1 LAAATG
7 EVWAL
12 SAFLAAARLQV
23 ATVLLLPLSLPL
35 PALAARGWRYA
46 VAAGLALALH
56 FVSWIASLA
65 LTSIAASTA
74 LVTTHPMWV
83 ALAARLV
90 WGQRLGRARAAGTL
104 LATAGCGLIAWGD
117 AAYGGATRHSL
128 LGDGLALVG
137 AMAAGTYFALGRAAR
152 GAGLGT
158 RSYATVAYATAAI
171 VLAPLPPVLGM
182 GYWPHPPVVYGCIL
196 LLGALLLGEIPT
208 GWVLGGCALLL
219 VGLVIALGQAPRPA
233 PPELARKGR

>member
-74 LVTTHPMWV
+74 LVTTHTNLSSV
-83 ALAARLV
+83 CTFTKEHDSHIEGV
-90 WGQRLGRARAAGTL
+90 SGI
-104 LATAGCGLIAWGD
+104 AT
-117 AAYGGATRHSL
+117 
-128 LGDGLALVG
+128 
-137 AMAAGTYFALGRAAR
+137 
-152 GAGLGT
+152 
-158 RSYATVAYATAAI
+158 
-171 VLAPLPPVLGM
+171 
-182 GYWPHPPVVYGCIL
+182 
-196 LLGALLLGEIPT
+196 
-208 GWVLGGCALLL
+208 
-219 VGLVIALGQAPRPA
+219 
-233 PPELARKGR
+233 